1 MSKLE
6 FTITNTT
13 VSKTYTLAILGVLAL
28 LALIALG
35 YTASADCP
43 MCTPDYETYPH
54 EGFLKS
60 LGPEEEQTEPIL
72 YTAKKARMENPLF
85 NKNLTTD
92 EENKSESTSST
103 VSAANGNGRD
113 NGMLVSPRN
122 VARSDVVL
130 DVSEGAD
137 AYIDGA
143 IHITYSDFMDED
155 NRLKPVSELAALL
168 GSVGIAQTDSI
179 VVYGECAP
187 CGGGPAAATYAYWL
201 LSYMGQNQ
209 VKMLDGG
216 LAEWQAAG
224 LKVQSAPSVRP
235 PVQYI
240 PVLHPDLLA
249 TREYVTSN
257 AAQVVDARTFQEFGQ
272 GAIPGAINMPYDQFL
287 DGGKIKDQAA
297 LGTVLSKLD
306 ADKPVVVY
314 TSTGAKASVVWFAM
328 TMAGLDA
335 RLYTLE
341 DWFRTETT
349 LNIQLNQSLTGAQPN
364 PSAPG
369 LINITA
375 AFDEADE
382 QAPVENNDTQLT
394 IMGCATC
401 EPITLL
407 AGGSLGKDK
416 STGVQLGS
424 SGMAA
429 TAATFQCQAR
439 IRGPDGTEVATV
451 AMNQVQEDMY
461 TGTWDASAAAPGLYA
476 VDILTTFAGV
486 GKNFDNA
493 MAIEIMP
500 AA

>member
-1 MSKLE
+1 MAR
-6 FTITNTT
+6 
-13 VSKTYTLAILGVLAL
+13 KTYSLAIVGVLAL
-28 LALIALG
+28 LALVALG
-35 YTASADCP
+35 ITASADCP
-43 MCTPDYETYPH
+43 MCAPDYETYPH

-60 LGPEEEQTEPIL
+60 LGPEEEQTDPIL

-85 NKNLTTD
+85 NKNLTTGED
-92 EENKSESTSST
+92 NNTDSTP
-103 VSAANGNGRD
+103 SATPVATGNARD
-113 NGMLVSPRN
+113 NNMLVSPTN

-130 DVSEGAD
+130 DVSEGAE

-143 IHITYSDFMDED
+143 VHITYSEFMDQD
-155 NRLKPVSELAALL
+155 NHLKPVSELAALL
-168 GSVGIAQTDSI
+168 GSAGIAQTDSV

-187 CGGGPAAATYAYWL
+187 CGGGPAAATYAYWV
-201 LSYMGQNQ
+201 LSYMGQDR

-224 LKVQSAPSVRP
+224 LKVQSAPSARS
-235 PVQYI
+235 PVQYV
-240 PVLHPDLLA
+240 PLLRPDLLA
-249 TREYVTSN
+249 TKEYVTSN
-257 AAQVVDARTFQEFGQ
+257 AAQVVDARSFQEFGVN
-272 GAIPGAINMPYDQFL
+272 AIPGAMNLPYDQFL
-287 DGGKIKDQAA
+287 DNGKVKDQAA
-297 LGTVLSKLD
+297 LQQVLEKLD
-306 ADKPVVVY
+306 PNKPVVVY
-314 TSTGAKASVVWFAM
+314 AVTGTKASVGWFAL

-341 DWFRTETT
+341 DWFRTDST

-375 AFDEADE
+375 AFEEAGE
-382 QAPVENNDTQLT
+382 ETPAQPVEENDTQLSV
-394 IMGCATC
+394 MGCATC

-416 STGVQLGS
+416 NTGVQLGS

-439 IRGPDGTEVATV
+439 IRGPDGAEAATV
-451 AMNQVQEDMY
+451 ALSQAQEDVY
-461 TGTWDASAAAPGLYA
+461 TGTWDASAAAPGIYS
-476 VDILTTFAGV
+476 VDILTSFAGV
-486 GKNFDNA
+486 SKDFENA
-493 MAIEIMP
+493 LTIEILP